1 MYNKRRKGANTMPTQ
16 RSITQMRY
24 DKEKSRHYGMKLNM
38 KTDADIIAVLDDQ
51 PSFQGF
57 IKQLVRDYI
66 AAQAGREK
74 KAKEE
79 P

>member
-57 IKQLVRDYI
+57 IKQLVREYI
-66 AAQAGREK
+66 SRNDPQK
-74 KAKEE
+74 KEDA

>member
-38 KTDADIIAVLDDQ
+38 KTDADIIAVLDEQ

-74 KAKEE
+74 KAKEA

>member
-24 DKEKSRHYGMKLNM
+24 DKEKSKHYGMKLNM

-74 KAKEE
+74 KTQEE

>member
-1 MYNKRRKGANTMPTQ
+1 MPTQ

-38 KTDADIIAVLDDQ
+38 KTDADIIAVLDEQ

-74 KAKEE
+74 KAKEA

>member
-1 MYNKRRKGANTMPTQ
+1 MPTQ

-38 KTDADIIAVLDDQ
+38 KTDADIIAVLDEQ

-66 AAQAGREK
+66 ARGQSQDQQGQQ
-74 KAKEE
+74 
-79 P
+79 

>member
-1 MYNKRRKGANTMPTQ
+1 MYNGRRKGANTMPTQ

-38 KTDADIIAVLDDQ
+38 KTDADIIAVLDEQ

-66 AAQAGREK
+66 AAQAGQERK
-74 KAKEE
+74 TQEE

>member
-1 MYNKRRKGANTMPTQ
+1 MPTQ

-24 DKEKSRHYGMKLNM
+24 DKEKSKHYGMKLNM

-66 AAQAGREK
+66 AAHAGREK
-74 KAKEE
+74 KTQEE